1 MKLLRDLADA
11 ALDTPST
18 VSIGVFDGV
27 HLGHQY
33 LIGRLIESA
42 QDGGYLSGVVTFNR
56 HPDELLA
63 PHREIRYL
71 TPVDEKLNLLGEL
84 GLDFV
89 VALSFT
95 SELSQITARDF
106 VLSLLERLR
115 MRELWIGP
123 DFALGRG
130 RQGDAE
136 YLRTLAEELGFNLRA
151 LEALT
156 RSGTVVSSSSIRALI
171 LEGRVDDAS
180 HLLGRHPS
188 VSGMVVSGA
197 HRGHKLGFP
206 TANLAVDE
214 TRTVP
219 ASGVYA
225 ARIHWDS
232 KNHRGVVNL
241 GRRPTFED
249 RGPPVLEAHVLDFAG
264 DLYGKQL
271 RVEFIERL
279 RPEQRF
285 ENAEALVA
293 QMRMD
298 VANARRVLQEW
309 EAR

>member
-1 MKLLRDLADA
+1 M
-11 ALDTPST
+11 
-18 VSIGVFDGV
+18 
-27 HLGHQY
+27 
-33 LIGRLIESA
+33 
-42 QDGGYLSGVVTFNR
+42 
-56 HPDELLA
+56 
-63 PHREIRYL
+63 
-71 TPVDEKLNLLGEL
+71 
-84 GLDFV
+84 
-89 VALSFT
+89 
-95 SELSQITARDF
+95 
-106 VLSLLERLR
+106 
-115 MRELWIGP
+115 
-123 DFALGRG
+123 
-130 RQGDAE
+130 
-136 YLRTLAEELGFNLRA
+136 
-151 LEALT
+151 EALT

-188 VSGMVVSGA
+188 VSGTVVSGA
-197 HRGHKLGFP
+197 HRGHDLGFP

-214 TRTVP
+214 TLIVP